1 MELGQALPRRWR
13 HYGDGKS
20 STELWRWRW
29 EKVEE
34 ETAKNDGGE
43 GLIARLR
50 SARKPCRSL
59 PRASAKL
66 KMATRAPGTEKKATD
81 GEVASVATV
90 QLNYRIAI
98 HLKIQIT
105 PKFM

>member
-1 MELGQALPRRWR
+1 MAAASRNRG
-13 HYGDGKS
+13 G
-20 STELWRWRW
+20 
-29 EKVEE
+29 EKV
-34 ETAKNDGGE
+34 KNDGGE

-98 HLKIQIT
+98 RLKIQIT